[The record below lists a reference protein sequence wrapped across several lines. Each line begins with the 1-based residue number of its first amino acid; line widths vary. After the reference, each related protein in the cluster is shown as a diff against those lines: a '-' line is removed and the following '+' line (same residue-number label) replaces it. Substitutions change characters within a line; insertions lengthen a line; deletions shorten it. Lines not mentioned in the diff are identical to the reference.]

1 MAFPFI
7 YILGIAHALTR
18 EQKKIRKNV
27 AIEVDQDNELVI
39 VTLRFKKRYLNF
51 TLMSFFH
58 CCPRSLYKRLW
69 YKLQ

>member
-27 AIEVDQDNELVI
+27 EIEVDQGTINL
-39 VTLRFKKRYLNF
+39 
-51 TLMSFFH
+51 
-58 CCPRSLYKRLW
+58 SLW
-69 YKLQ
+69 P

>member
-27 AIEVDQDNELVI
+27 AIEVDQDIMNL
-39 VTLRFKKRYLNF
+39 
-51 TLMSFFH
+51 
-58 CCPRSLYKRLW
+58 SLW
-69 YKLQ
+69 P